1 MLALD
6 AAFPFDREAK
16 MRQKHVAEQAQAQRL
31 KIGIVGFG
39 TFGQF
44 LAKRMVQAGHE
55 VRSLCAALRCAVLRV
70 VVVLRFVVMHA
81 ECAHE
86 LSDAFVALA
95 SGPATDIV
103 AQVVATSWT
112 PYHDVAAAIG
122 MRYFTNALAPPPS
135 PHPTTN
141 QAGHRHQPVPLP

>member
-16 MRQKHVAEQAQAQRL
+16 MRQKHAAEQAQAQRL

-70 VVVLRFVVMHA
+70 VLVMRFVVMNA
-81 ECAHE
+81 CR
-86 LSDAFVALA
+86 VC
-95 SGPATDIV
+95 TRIV
-103 AQVVATSWT
+103 GCVCCVGVGACNSHRCT
-112 PYHDVAAAIG
+112 G
-122 MRYFTNALAPPPS
+122 R
-135 PHPTTN
+135 
-141 QAGHRHQPVPLP
+141 RHQPAPLP